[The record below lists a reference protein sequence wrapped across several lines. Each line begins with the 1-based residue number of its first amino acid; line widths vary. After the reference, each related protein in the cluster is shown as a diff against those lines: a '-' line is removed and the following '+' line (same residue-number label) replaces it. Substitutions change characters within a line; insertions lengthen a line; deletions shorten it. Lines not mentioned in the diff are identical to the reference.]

1 MQHFSLLFSFAP
13 FMCCTLQSFFFFSFF
28 VIILK
33 MLLFCN
39 HRCIFLPPFLGYKS
53 SKSHFLAQVGKYE
66 SIFLTEQYYLVKFAS
81 VTY

>member
-1 MQHFSLLFSFAP
+1 
-13 FMCCTLQSFFFFSFF
+13 
-28 VIILK
+28 

-39 HRCIFLPPFLGYKS
+39 HRCIFLPPFFGYKS
-53 SKSHFLAQVGKYE
+53 PKSNFLAQVGKYE